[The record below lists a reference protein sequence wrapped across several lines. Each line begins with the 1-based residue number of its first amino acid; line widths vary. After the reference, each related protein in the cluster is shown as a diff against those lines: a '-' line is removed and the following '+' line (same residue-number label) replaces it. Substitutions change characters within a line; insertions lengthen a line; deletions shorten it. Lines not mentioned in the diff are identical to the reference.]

1 MKQLS
6 VLDLF
11 AGCGGLSIGLE
22 QAGLDVRWANEYW
35 SAAAQ
40 TYTLNHPRTAVFQDD
55 ANHLLRRM
63 LGGDPLL
70 PKRGDVDVVVGGPP
84 CQGFC
89 GINRFRDFDD
99 PRNSLVDT
107 FFDIVKVLLPRFV
120 VMENVAGILTLEH
133 GRAVHELLT
142 SLSEIGYN
150 VDLFVLQAGTYGVPQ
165 TRWRVFVLASRDVE
179 TRLTFPAPLHAF
191 PRNRP
196 LDVGSFKSKIIQA
209 PLLEGESGSGVL
221 PYVTV
226 SNAIGDLPEIGNG
239 GRYSGGYDKEPSCA
253 WQAIIRDGS
262 VELTDHDTIK
272 LGEANLK
279 RLAHLPFKPGAGW
292 LDLPKDLQP
301 RNLAKLGTPSYN
313 YRFGRLHWGGYFTTI
328 TSKPEPYWGRFF
340 HPEQQRIVSVRE
352 CARAQGFPDTFRFS
366 GPLRARYA
374 QIGNAVPPPL
384 GRAIG
389 WEIRRAAGDMMVGME
404 EEAYRR
410 QIQA

>member
-40 TYTLNHPRTAVFQDD
+40 TYSLNHPRTSVFQDD
-55 ANHLLRRM
+55 ANQLLSRM
-63 LGGDPLL
+63 LCGDPLL
-70 PKRGDVDVVVGGPP
+70 PQRGDVDVIVGGPP

-89 GINRFRDFDD
+89 GVNRYRDFDD
-99 PRNSLVDT
+99 PRNSLVET
-107 FFDIVKVLLPRFV
+107 FFNIVKVLQPRFV
-120 VMENVAGILTLEH
+120 VMENVSGILTLEN
-133 GRAVHELLT
+133 GRAVHELLA
-142 SLSEIGYN
+142 SLNEIGYN
-150 VDLFVLQAGTYGVPQ
+150 ADLFVLQAGAYGVAQ

-179 TRLTFPAPLHAF
+179 TQLTFPAPMHAF
-191 PRNRP
+191 PQNRP
-196 LDVGSFKSKIIQA
+196 LDVGTFKSKIIKS
-209 PLLEGESGSGVL
+209 PLLGGDSHSNVL

-239 GRYSGGYDKEPSCA
+239 GCYVGNYDKETNCA
-253 WQAIIRDGS
+253 WQTLIRRGS

-272 LGEANLK
+272 LGDANMK
-279 RLAHLPFKPGAGW
+279 RLDHLPFKPGAGW

-301 RNLAKLGTPSYN
+301 RNLAKLGAPRYN
-313 YRFGRLHWGGYFTTI
+313 YRFGRLHWDGYFTTI
-328 TSKPEPYWGRFF
+328 TNKPEPYWGRFF
-340 HPEQQRIVSVRE
+340 HPEQQRVVSVRE
-352 CARAQGFPDTFRFS
+352 CARAQGFPDSFRFF

-374 QIGNAVPPPL
+374 QVGNAVPPPL
-384 GRAIG
+384 GKAIG
-389 WEIRRAAGDMMVGME
+389 WEIRRAAGDKIVDME
-404 EEAYRR
+404 VETYRR

>member
-1 MKQLS
+1 MKQLT

-35 SAAAQ
+35 PAAAQ
-40 TYTLNHPRTAVFQDD
+40 TYTINHPRTAVFQDD
-55 ANHLLRRM
+55 AKNLLRRM
-63 LGGDPLL
+63 LEGDPLL

-84 CQGFC
+84 CQGFS
-89 GINRFRDFDD
+89 GVNRFRDFDD
-99 PRNSLVDT
+99 PRNSLVET
-107 FFDIVKVLLPRFV
+107 FFDIVKVLHPRFV

-133 GRAVHELLT
+133 GRAVHELLA
-142 SLSEIGYN
+142 SLGEIGYN
-150 VDLFVLQAGTYGVPQ
+150 ADLFVLQAGAYGVAQ
-165 TRWRVFVLASRDVE
+165 TRWRVFVLASRDTE
-179 TRLTFPAPLHAF
+179 TQLTFPAPMHAF

-196 LDVGSFKSKIIQA
+196 LDVGSFKSKIIHA
-209 PLLEGESGSGVL
+209 PLLEGESGSSIL

-226 SNAIGDLPEIGNG
+226 GNAIGDLPEIGNG
-239 GRYSGGYDKEPSCA
+239 GSYSGYYDKKPSCA
-253 WQAIIRDGS
+253 WQEIIRDGS

-272 LGEANLK
+272 LGEENLK

-301 RNLAKLGTPSYN
+301 RNLAKLGVPSYN
-313 YRFGRLHWGGYFTTI
+313 YRFGRLHWAGYFTTI
-328 TSKPEPYWGRFF
+328 PSKPEPYWGRFF

-374 QIGNAVPPPL
+374 QVGNAVPPPL

-389 WEIRRAAGDMMVGME
+389 WEIRRAAGDKMAAIE
-404 EEAYRR
+404 ENAYRR